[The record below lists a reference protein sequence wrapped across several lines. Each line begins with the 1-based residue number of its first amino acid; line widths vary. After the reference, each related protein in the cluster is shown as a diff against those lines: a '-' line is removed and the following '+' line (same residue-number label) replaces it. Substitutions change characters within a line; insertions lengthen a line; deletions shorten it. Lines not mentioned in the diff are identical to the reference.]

1 MKISWVNG
9 CFDVLHRG
17 HLELF
22 KFAKSKAD
30 LLFVGIDADARVKQ
44 FKGDSRPINNQEDR
58 KFFLESLR
66 FVDRVVVFNNEDQ
79 LIEIV
84 KMISPDYMIIGSDY
98 KYKRVIAKEHA
109 KELIF
114 FDRIGDYSTTN
125 ILERK

>member
-44 FKGDSRPINNQEDR
+44 FKGDSRPINNQQDR